1 MKQKIRILVLLGL
14 FSLISV
20 KGFSQF
26 SLSYYSS
33 ALSKIGVGYNF
44 NQKLWAEFRLPVNLY
59 LDNETPEVVV
69 CYNIVKKARHN
80 IYVGVGGFAGYSDG
94 FFVPVGLQFTP
105 IKTFK
110 RLSLHIEL
118 EPTAYI
124 ESGIVIQGAWGF
136 RYTFGK
142 KDEK

>member
-14 FSLISV
+14 FSFISV
-20 KGFSQF
+20 KGFSQV

-33 ALSKIGVGYNF
+33 SLSKIGLGYNF
-44 NQKLWAEFRLPVNLY
+44 NKRLWGEFRLY
-59 LDNETPEVVV
+59 SDTHLDNVTTELVV

-80 IYVGVGGFAGYSDG
+80 IYVGIGGGAG
-94 FFVPVGLQFTP
+94 FFEGVVIPVGLQFTP

-110 RLSLHIEL
+110 RFSMQIEF
-118 EPTAYI
+118 EPTLDF
-124 ESGIVIQGAWGF
+124 ESDIIFQSSWGF

-142 KDEK
+142 KD